1 MSENNDTRKNIS
13 NHILPTSSNLLG
25 LCFVILSFIKL
36 SHLSHE
42 TILDELLSVV
52 IVFFLTASLFSYFSI
67 RSKSRSDFYEKVADT
82 IFLMGLVF
90 LSAISLVIAFEIIY

>member
-1 MSENNDTRKNIS
+1 MSENNETKKNIS

-25 LCFVILSFIKL
+25 LCFIIASFIKV
-36 SHLSHE
+36 SKLSHE
-42 TILDELLSVV
+42 TIIDELISVV

-82 IFLMGLVF
+82 IFLIGLVC
-90 LSAISLVIAFEIIY
+90 LSVISLVIAFEIIY